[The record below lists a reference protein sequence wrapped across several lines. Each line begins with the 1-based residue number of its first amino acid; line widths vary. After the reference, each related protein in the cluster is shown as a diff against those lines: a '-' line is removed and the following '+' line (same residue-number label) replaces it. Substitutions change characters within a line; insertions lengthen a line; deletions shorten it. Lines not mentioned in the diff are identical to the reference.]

1 MVKVLMC
8 GSLALS
14 GGASTHTKNIS
25 KCLSELG
32 AKIILFN
39 LSGKDIEN
47 LESSSLRRI
56 YQRTLGLAFEAIKR
70 RKECDI
76 IHIQASGGIF
86 SFISAIT
93 GCFMSKLINKKLII
107 TFHYSQTEKFVK
119 KHKKFFNF
127 VLKYVK
133 KMILVSNKQKV
144 IISSLFPRFSNKI
157 TVIPNGYV
165 SDLFYP
171 RVTEECRKDL
181 NLPIG
186 KKIIFNISN
195 LIETKGHKYLIE
207 AVEEMVK
214 HRKDVFCFI
223 AGKGYLK
230 NELENKIISS
240 GLEGHVKL
248 VGWISDEEIPIWM
261 NASDVFVLP
270 SLAEGNPIVMFECLG
285 CGKPFVGSEVG
296 GEPEIIISEDYGLL
310 CEPANPKELAEI
322 VLIALDKEWDH
333 EKIREYSEQFT
344 WESIAK
350 GTLKVYETLSLQ
362 K

>member
-1 MVKVLMC
+1 MIRVLMC
-8 GSLALS
+8 GPLALS
-14 GGASTHTKNIS
+14 GGVSTHTKNIS
-25 KCLSELG
+25 KYLSELG
-32 AKIILFN
+32 VKIVLFN
-39 LSGKDIEN
+39 LSGKDIES
-47 LESSSLRRI
+47 LEASPFRKI
-56 YQRTLGLAFEAIKR
+56 YQKTLGLTFEAIKR
-70 RKECDI
+70 RNEYDI

-93 GCFMSKLINKKLII
+93 GCFVSKLLNKKLII

-119 KHKKFFNF
+119 RHKKLFNF

-133 KMILVSNKQKV
+133 KMILVSNKQKE

-157 TVIPNGYV
+157 IVIPNGYV

-171 RVTEECRKDL
+171 KVTEECRKDL
-181 NLPIG
+181 NLPMD

-195 LIETKGHKYLIE
+195 LIETKGHKYLIK

-230 NELENKIISS
+230 NELENKILSS

-248 VGWISDEEIPIWM
+248 VGWILDEEIPIWM

-285 CGKPFVGSEVG
+285 CGKPFVGTGVG

-310 CEPANPKELAEI
+310 CEPANPKELAEKI
-322 VLIALDKEWDH
+322 LIALDKDWDS
-333 EKIREYSEQFT
+333 EKILRYAERFR
-344 WESIAK
+344 WEDIAK
-350 GTLKVYETLSLQ
+350 ETLKVYESLLLQ